1 MLTLH
6 SACFVFE
13 MGVVACTL
21 VGWFAGNG
29 SPRDAQD
36 ASRASELGVTIAS
49 ICTTFLAFGIT
60 MVGADKVI
68 RAARA
73 TFRRIRSARGVS
85 ISGVFSAE
93 DDGLRPASEL
103 RGRSFAG
110 ASARVAPQEEGL
122 PPLR

>member
-1 MLTLH
+1 
-6 SACFVFE
+6 

-29 SPRDAQD
+29 SPGDSQD

-73 TFRRIRSARGVS
+73 TVAQKK
-85 ISGVFSAE
+85 
-93 DDGLRPASEL
+93 
-103 RGRSFAG
+103 G
-110 ASARVAPQEEGL
+110 A
-122 PPLR
+122 